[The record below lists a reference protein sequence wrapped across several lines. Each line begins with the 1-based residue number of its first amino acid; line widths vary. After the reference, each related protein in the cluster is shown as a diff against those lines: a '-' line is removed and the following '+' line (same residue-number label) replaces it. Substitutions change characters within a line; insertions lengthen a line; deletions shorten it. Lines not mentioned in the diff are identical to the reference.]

1 MTSLTLVIAVLPS
14 PDWIRSISCSQAAAV
29 TDLPTTYSLG

>member
-14 PDWIRSISCSQAAAV
+14 PDWIRSIDHSQAPAV
-29 TDLPTTYSLG
+29 TDLPTTYGLG